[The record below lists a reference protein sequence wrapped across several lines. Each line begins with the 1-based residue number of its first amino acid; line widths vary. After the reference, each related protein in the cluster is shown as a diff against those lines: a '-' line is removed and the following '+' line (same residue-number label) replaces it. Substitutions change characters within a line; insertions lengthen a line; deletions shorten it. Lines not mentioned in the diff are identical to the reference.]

1 MVLSRHA
8 GNGSYGSY
16 RLYVWYVSNRAHTEH
31 HTSNSELGNNN
42 IMDNNMTDEQLDAL
56 DALLIKE
63 WLKNNEVTECEP
75 FERTC
80 PEQMVWKR
88 TKGTKK
94 QQQKS

>member
-1 MVLSRHA
+1 
-8 GNGSYGSY
+8 
-16 RLYVWYVSNRAHTEH
+16 
-31 HTSNSELGNNN
+31 
-42 IMDNNMTDEQLDAL
+42 MTDEQL

-80 PEQMVWKR
+80 PEQLVWKR

-94 QQQKS
+94 QQKKKS

>member
-1 MVLSRHA
+1 MVLSRLA
-8 GNGSYGSY
+8 CNGCYGSY
-16 RLYVWYVSNRAHTEH
+16 RLYVWYVSNRAYTEH
-31 HTSNSELGNNN
+31 GDGHSELDINI